1 MSLKDKANRE
11 AFTADSTMEIAFR
24 SRKRETDMAEAQ
36 NSQREAP
43 RKAQKPAP
51 FKLSDKLRAS
61 AKKVNPEFSFSSF
74 LTSTASQSD
83 LRKGDKTV
91 VRLKLC
97 TCQLL
102 ETTRLTDLKIQDV
115 CAGAG
120 IAQGTFYLYF
130 SDRQALLNAI
140 LKEFVE
146 FLRARM
152 IRKAETAAS
161 HEESVRGTTMEY
173 YRLFE
178 NNAGLMKCIISYFE
192 DFPEIS
198 QIASENNKAW
208 IALNVRSALKRMQL
222 QGKANTVSE
231 PELYRRYYAV
241 GAMVDQYLSYL
252 FLTNDPHVLEVSRD
266 AEEVVDTLCYLW
278 NKAVSA

>member
-1 MSLKDKANRE
+1 
-11 AFTADSTMEIAFR
+11 
-24 SRKRETDMAEAQ
+24 MAQ
-36 NSQREAP
+36 SQR
-43 RKAQKPAP
+43 AQGTDRPGKVGKSSQL
-51 FKLSDKLRAS
+51 KLSEKLRAS
-61 AKKVNPEFSFSSF
+61 LKKVNPEFSFSTH
-74 LTSTASQSD
+74 LASAADQSD

-91 VRLKLC
+91 VRLKIC

-102 ETTRLTDLKIQDV
+102 ENTRLTDLKIQDV

-130 SDRQALLNAI
+130 TDRQALLDTI

-146 FLRARM
+146 FMRARM
-152 IRKAETAAS
+152 MRKAEAATS
-161 HEESVRGTTMEY
+161 HDDSVRGTTMEY
-173 YRLFE
+173 YRIFE

-198 QIASENNKAW
+198 QIASEHNRAW
-208 IALNVRSALKRMQL
+208 IALNVRSALKHLQL
-222 QGKANTVSE
+222 KGQANLLSE

-252 FLTNDPHVLEVSRD
+252 FLTNDPQVLEVSGNAD
-266 AEEVVDTLCYLW
+266 EVVDTLCYLW
-278 NKAVSA
+278 NRVLPV

>member
-1 MSLKDKANRE
+1 MV
-11 AFTADSTMEIAFR
+11 
-24 SRKRETDMAEAQ
+24 ETQ
-36 NSQREAP
+36 NSQAVAP
-43 RKAQKPAP
+43 RKKPKASA
-51 FKLSDKLRAS
+51 FRLSDKLRAS
-61 AKKVNPEFSFSSF
+61 ARNVDPEFSFSAF
-74 LTSTASQSD
+74 LTSAANQSD

-102 ETTRLTDLKIQDV
+102 ESTRLTDLKIQDV

-130 SDRQALLNAI
+130 SDRQTLLNTI

-146 FLRARM
+146 FLRGRM
-152 IRKAETAAS
+152 MRKAEAAGS
-161 HEESVRGTTMEY
+161 HDESVRGTTMEY

-198 QIASENNKAW
+198 QIASENNRSW
-208 IALNVRSALKRMQL
+208 IMLNVRSAQKRMQL
-222 QGKANTVSE
+222 QGKPNAISE

-252 FLTNDPHVLEVSRD
+252 FLTNDPQVLEVSRD

-278 NKAVSA
+278 NGAVPA